1 MRGETMGRRRYWAK
15 KDTVEESR
23 TVEMA
28 FLRQH
33 GYLQGG
39 YRPGGITWSRW
50 GKETD
55 SIGMTVFLGEEE
67 AYARFQYTNTC
78 RATGE
83 KSECDYKIQ
92 LVTTPCHL
100 GGVRYWFICP
110 LCHDGV
116 PCGRRVGTL
125 YCPPGAIYYGCR
137 HCHKLSYE
145 SRNESKHGRSAHTGH
160 YLMLASRME
169 KLRKQIRRWNYQGLP
184 TRRAGRL
191 YRLAAQMNAYA
202 DTHLASLK
210 HSPDMPPWT
219 RG

>member
-1 MRGETMGRRRYWAK
+1 MGRRQYWDK

-28 FLRQH
+28 FLRRH
-33 GYLQGG
+33 GYLEGG

-55 SIGMTVFLGEEE
+55 SIGMTVFIEGGE
-67 AYARFQYTNTC
+67 AYVRFQYTNT
-78 RATGE
+78 RRSTGD
-83 KSECDYKIQ
+83 KTECDYKVQ

-110 LCHDGV
+110 LCHDGM

-137 HCHKLSYE
+137 HCHNLSYE
-145 SRNESKHGRSAHTGH
+145 SRNESKHGRSAHMGH
-160 YLMLASRME
+160 YLMLARRRE
-169 KLRKQIRRWNYQGLP
+169 KLAKQTRRWTYQGMP
-184 TRRAGRL
+184 TRKVRRL
-191 YRLAAQMNAYA
+191 CVIDTRMNAYA
-202 DTHLASLK
+202 DTHLAFLV
-210 HSPDMPPWT
+210 HNRDMAAWT
-219 RG
+219 HG